1 MCRPDLLSHTARARA
16 SGAAAFILS
25 GLTTTL
31 CHSRYMYGNKG
42 NKHQPGAHLGG
53 PMGFAHT
60 VSRTRGPNHGP
71 TYRRSHGVRSHTH
84 GFPGPAESNQAGPPM
99 SGPPMCGVKSN
110 LPVPRF
116 LLEAPE
122 APFSR
127 DCLVEPLALHP
138 GFRDLSVCAASDDLH
153 LDHAPV
159 ACECCSHLV
168 EE

>member
-1 MCRPDLLSHTARARA
+1 
-16 SGAAAFILS
+16 
-25 GLTTTL
+25 
-31 CHSRYMYGNKG
+31 MYGKKVAN
-42 NKHQPGAHLGG
+42 
-53 PMGFAHT
+53 T
-60 VSRTRGPNHGP
+60 NHGP
-71 TYRRSHGVRSHTH
+71 TSVVPAWGSLTQFHTHEDPTMGPPRRSHGVRSHPH
-84 GFPGPAESNQAGPPM
+84 GFLGPAESNQAGPPDAN
-99 SGPPMCGVKSN
+99 GKSN

-116 LLEAPE
+116 LLETPE

-159 ACECCSHLV
+159 ACKCCSHLV